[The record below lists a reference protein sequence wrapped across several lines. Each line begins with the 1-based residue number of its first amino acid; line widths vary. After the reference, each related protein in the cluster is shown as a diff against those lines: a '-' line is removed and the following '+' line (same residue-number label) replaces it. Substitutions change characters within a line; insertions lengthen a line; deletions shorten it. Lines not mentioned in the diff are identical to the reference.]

1 MARRGRPEH
10 TPTEESK
17 KLAETLAGLGLPQE
31 QIADALGISADTLA
45 KYYGPELLS
54 GVRKANSRVAQFLY
68 QQATKNL
75 TAAIFWAKTRMRWRE
90 TDRLE
95 LTGKDGDELIPK
107 LVVNLH
113 TSKKDGK

>member
-1 MARRGRPEH
+1 MAGKGREPFK
-10 TPTEESK
+10 PTEEQRKQVEALS
-17 KLAETLAGLGLPQE
+17 GYGLPQE
-31 QIADALGISADTLA
+31 QIASVIGCSQDTLA
-45 KYYGPELLS
+45 KYFSKELADGLA
-54 GVRKANSRVAQFLY
+54 KANSRVAQFLY

>member
-1 MARRGRPEH
+1 MSKRGRPEFV
-10 TPTEESK
+10 PTDEQRGQVEMLS
-17 KLAETLAGLGLPQE
+17 GLGLPHD
-31 QIADALGISADTLA
+31 QIADALDISDETLR
-45 KYYGPELLS
+45 KYFDKELLS
-54 GVRKANSRVAQFLY
+54 GMRKANGKVARFLF
-68 QQATKNL
+68 QQAQVNL